1 MARPK
6 QATEM
11 RKQDDRRNKPDFCY
25 ALVLTVAILIY
36 GLAERK
42 KGKPFLARQAGRK
55 RHP

>member
-6 QATEM
+6 QATET
-11 RKQDDRRNKPDFCY
+11 RKQGDRRNQPHFCY

-36 GLAERK
+36 GLAECE